1 MNHPLKAGRGFRS
14 GLFRLRAWFRNCVLT
29 RSNVVQV
36 LTHLS
41 LSLLLRPVLLS
52 HGVPELLADLV
63 IASIAVVVAQ
73 AIDDYLDREAGE

>member
-1 MNHPLKAGRGFRS
+1 MNPFKSGQGFRS
-14 GLFRLRAWFRNCVLT
+14 GLFRLRKWFRNCVWQ
-29 RSNVVQV
+29 RSNVVHL

-63 IASIAVVVAQ
+63 IASIAVVVAH
-73 AIDDYLDREAGE
+73 AIDDYMDREAGE